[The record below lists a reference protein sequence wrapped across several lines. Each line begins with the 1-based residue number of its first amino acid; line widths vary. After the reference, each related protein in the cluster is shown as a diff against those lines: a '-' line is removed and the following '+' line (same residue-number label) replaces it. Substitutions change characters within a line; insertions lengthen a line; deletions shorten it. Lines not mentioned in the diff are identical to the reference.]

1 MVTFAADAFVNDQL
15 LGYWGKT
22 AIRDW
27 AERDIIGERL
37 KISTTKVVRHYDI
50 LIVTADIDG
59 NFDEGG
65 LPDPLVLAF
74 YFASQRSH
82 HPTDHHAQP
91 ARYLTAALKRSRR
104 HRFETSPS
112 EGRQTPVGRVQ
123 QRPRSGLKRKTST
136 RDKYFAF

>member
-15 LGYWGKT
+15 LGYWDKT

-37 KISTTKVVRHYDI
+37 KISTTKVVRHYDS

-65 LPDPLVLAF
+65 LPG
-74 YFASQRSH
+74 
-82 HPTDHHAQP
+82 
-91 ARYLTAALKRSRR
+91 ARLGLLFLLTTI
-104 HRFETSPS
+104 TSS
-112 EGRQTPVGRVQ
+112 N
-123 QRPRSGLKRKTST
+123 
-136 RDKYFAF
+136 